1 MTDPLFIIGCPRSG
15 TTILLDLVA
24 GTGAFGY
31 VNNETRRDPNDPTL
45 HAANRT
51 YDLPLVGGGLYRH
64 RRRILGAAKR
74 IPPLHAVARQRL
86 SNPIEPWEF
95 WERLIPT
102 FRPEFGVGR
111 AIDPSIAGIDDT
123 VAADTRAVVADLLR
137 RQQRTQL
144 LSKYTDFPRVDLM
157 RRIFPQARFVH
168 IERDPHAVT
177 NSYAREMETGRF
189 GTWRYRDWWSA
200 EWTEGARHHWHT
212 HGSTILGFAAHN
224 RNRLIGLV
232 RDAVDDDPFSMTIS
246 YESLMASPVETLER
260 LLRFADAEP
269 RHDLERLCASRRL
282 SNTNDRWRSQRTAEE
297 ATLLD
302 DVIHAAHQRGV
313 LT

>member
-31 VNNETRRDPNDPTL
+31 VNNETRRDPDNPSV

-51 YDLPLVGGGLYRH
+51 YDLPLVGGGLYRN
-64 RRRILGAAKR
+64 RRQILGAAKR
-74 IPPLHAVARQRL
+74 LPPLHAAARRRL

-111 AIDPSIAGIDDT
+111 AIDPSPAEIDDT
-123 VAADTRAVVADLLR
+123 AAADTRDAVSDLLR

-144 LSKYTDFPRVDLM
+144 LSKYTDFPRIDLM

-200 EWTEGARHHWHT
+200 EWTEEARHHWRT
-212 HGSTILGFAAHN
+212 HGSTMLGFAAHN
-224 RNRLIGLV
+224 RNRLMGLLHT
-232 RDAVDDDPFSMTIS
+232 AVENDPFSMTIS

-260 LLRFADAEP
+260 ILRFADAAP
-269 RHDLERLCASRRL
+269 RHDLERLCASRHL
-282 SNTNDRWRSQRTAEE
+282 SNTNDRWRSQRTIEE
-297 ATLLD
+297 MALLD
-302 DVIHAAHQRGV
+302 DVIHGAHQRGV